1 VRIDQALAQA
11 RAQGVDRL
19 DAQWLLGHL
28 LGRPRAWLLAHD
40 DALLTPG
47 QALAFEQRLQR
58 RAAGEPLAYVLGEW
72 TFCGLRLAV
81 SPAVLIPRPE
91 TEVLVSW
98 ADACL
103 AECLAARPAR
113 SSAGTAPQVV
123 DLGTGSGAIALA
135 LAQHH
140 PSAAVTAT
148 DTSAAALSVAAAN
161 GRRLGLPVTWQQG
174 DWWAPL
180 LGRRFELAVAN
191 PPYVA
196 GADPHL
202 PALAHEPRGALTPEG
217 DGMAA
222 LQQIISGS
230 PTHLAPGGWLL
241 LEHGHDQ
248 AAAVQSLMAEA
259 GFQAVATRADL
270 AGLPRCTGGRWPG
283 AK

>member
-1 VRIDQALAQA
+1 VHIDQALAYA

-40 DALLTPG
+40 DALLTPS
-47 QALAFEQRLQR
+47 QALAFEHRLQR

-72 TFCGLRLAV
+72 TFCGLTLVV
-81 SPAVLIPRPE
+81 SPEVLIPRPE
-91 TEVLVSW
+91 TEVLVTW
-98 ADACL
+98 AADCL
-103 AECLAARPAR
+103 ADC
-113 SSAGTAPQVV
+113 SADTAPQVV

-135 LAQHH
+135 LAQRH
-140 PSAAVTAT
+140 PKAEVIAT
-148 DTSAAALSVAAAN
+148 DLSAEALSLAAAN
-161 GRRLGLPVTWQQG
+161 GRRLGLPVSWLQG

-180 LGRRFELAVAN
+180 QGRRLDLAVAN

-202 PALAHEPRGALTPEG
+202 AALVHEPRGALTPGG

-222 LQQIISGS
+222 LRQIIPGA
-230 PTHLAPGGWLL
+230 PAHLAPGGWLL

-248 AAAVQSLMAEA
+248 AGAVQSLLAEA

>member
-1 VRIDQALAQA
+1 VRIEQALAQA

-28 LGRPRAWLLAHD
+28 LGQPRTWLLAHD

-47 QALAFEQRLQR
+47 QALAFGQRLQR

-72 TFCGLRLAV
+72 TFCGLTLQV
-81 SPAVLIPRPE
+81 SPNVLIPRPE
-91 TEVLVSW
+91 TEVLVTW
-98 ADACL
+98 AAACL
-103 AECLAARPAR
+103 ADCPAAGR
-113 SSAGTAPQVV
+113 AGGALQVV

-135 LAQHH
+135 LAQCH
-140 PSAAVTAT
+140 PDTTVTAT
-148 DTSAAALSVAAAN
+148 DLSAAALSLAAAN
-161 GRRLGLPVTWQQG
+161 GRRLGLPISWLQG

-180 LGRRFELAVAN
+180 QDRQFDLAVAN

-196 GADPHL
+196 GGDPHL
-202 PALAHEPRGALTPEG
+202 AALVHEPRGALTPEG

-222 LQQIISGS
+222 LRRIVAGA
-230 PTHLAPGGWLL
+230 PPHLAPGAWLL

-248 AAAVQSLMAEA
+248 AAALQALLTAA
-259 GFQAVATRADL
+259 GFEAVATRADL